1 MIEIKENNY
10 LDYENKQEDFMQYGA
25 SVSYNYGQKNINKYH
40 DKTFKKLFS
49 NKKEAVTFI
58 NKHLKLDGTQS
69 KLKDFQLEKC
79 NTEFITSNNK
89 QLETDILFRIKGK
102 KIFILI
108 EQQSKVDFFMAKRIL
123 YYYVEIMREIEKEDL
138 ANNKKLPIIYPIVLY
153 TGKTKW
159 TAKTQLMD
167 LQEEIKGISK
177 SLSLYY
183 NLIDINDFSK
193 EELIKE
199 RSSIS
204 KALLMEKIKNKKEL
218 IQDLERIA
226 KENLTSTEKQFIID
240 ILTNIVT
247 DEIGE
252 KKARELKAKI
262 NNFKEE
268 DSMVTENL
276 RNIFRMNYNEGV
288 QFATRNIIIQM
299 LKNKMSEK
307 TIKKI
312 TKIDDKELQKIKDE
326 M

>member
-153 TGKTKW
+153 TGKTKR

-312 TKIDDKELQKIKDE
+312 TKIDDKELQKIKVE
-326 M
+326 T